1 MYSHNITMTQE
12 VTTVHAMIMGGGIAG
27 PATAM
32 ALQRAGI
39 DATVYE
45 AYDRTA
51 DGVGAFLTLAVNGLD
66 ALRLLGLD
74 DHVTRLGI
82 DTPRITLRNGA
93 GRPLATF
100 ANGPRRPDG
109 TVSSTLRRAD
119 LYVALRD
126 EAVRRGV
133 EVRYGKRLVDA
144 RSEADGVVAWFA
156 DGSSAR
162 GDLLIGADGLRSQVR
177 RVIDPSAPPARYV
190 GLLNTGGF
198 TRGVEVDAP
207 PGDMQM
213 VFGRRCFFGYL
224 PAPDGSVWWF
234 ANPPRAEEP
243 ADGELAAS
251 TEAWRAELVALLEAD
266 AGPAAELVRRAHE
279 LLPAWPTHDLP
290 SVPTWHRGRMVI
302 VGDAAHATSP
312 SSGQGASMALE
323 DAVVLAKALRDGPD
337 VPGAFAAYE
346 QQRRAR
352 VERVVAHGKR
362 TGDHKAPGPLG
373 RVVRDLFIRVALPL
387 QSRLAPRSL
396 AWLYDHRI
404 DWDEP
409 VGAAA
414 A

>member
-1 MYSHNITMTQE
+1 
-12 VTTVHAMIMGGGIAG
+12 
-27 PATAM
+27 M
-32 ALQRAGI
+32 AR
-39 DATVYE
+39 
-45 AYDRTA
+45 RT
-51 DGVGAFLTLAVNGLD
+51 
-66 ALRLLGLD
+66 
-74 DHVTRLGI
+74 
-82 DTPRITLRNGA
+82 
-93 GRPLATF
+93 
-100 ANGPRRPDG
+100 
-109 TVSSTLRRAD
+109 
-119 LYVALRD
+119 
-126 EAVRRGV
+126 
-133 EVRYGKRLVDA
+133 
-144 RSEADGVVAWFA
+144 
-156 DGSSAR
+156 SSA
-162 GDLLIGADGLRSQVR
+162 
-177 RVIDPSAPPARYV
+177 
-190 GLLNTGGF
+190 
-198 TRGVEVDAP
+198 
-207 PGDMQM
+207 
-213 VFGRRCFFGYL
+213 
-224 PAPDGSVWWF
+224 
-234 ANPPRAEEP
+234 
-243 ADGELAAS
+243 
-251 TEAWRAELVALLEAD
+251 
-266 AGPAAELVRRAHE
+266 AG
-279 LLPAWPTHDLP
+279 WPTHDLP